1 LSNEAIN
8 WAFSVPVERSSDRLM
23 LVCLANY
30 ANLTGYCYP
39 SQAKVIA
46 DTLLDRKTVIA
57 RTKRLVERGLIVD
70 TGKRKGSTGQVIV
83 YRLELSFRSVD
94 DAETVPDLP
103 SARIETVPIFPPNS
117 PVFPIEESQ
126 YSHETVPKT
135 GHGTPMEPSGEP
147 PGEPPSVRE
156 PVDTDLFGE
165 PVASKALPHIGCH
178 DALSDRPPKREQAA
192 PQGPALAKP
201 AGRRDKAAIEATPEC
216 LAFWHAYPRKRDG
229 LASALPAWAK
239 AIKRAS
245 VETIMAGLARFPFSA
260 DPSYQPMAA
269 TWLNRSQW
277 GTEADT
283 APQLTVAPA
292 RDRRMQGVEII
303 LGRPIVG
310 LGMPEARGSPAPAA
324 ATVDLDLDP
333 GDWNER

>member
-1 LSNEAIN
+1 MSNEAIN

-117 PVFPIEESQ
+117 PVFPIEE
-126 YSHETVPKT
+126 VPIFPRN
-135 GHGTPMEPSGEP
+135 GPENGTRNPMEPSGEP

-178 DALSDRPPKREQAA
+178 DALSDRPPKREQAPPKA
-192 PQGPALAKP
+192 PRSPSQPGDGTKRQSRQ
-201 AGRRDKAAIEATPEC
+201 RRSAWRSGMPTPEN
-216 LAFWHAYPRKRDG
+216 ATAWHRRCQRGPKRSNG
-229 LASALPAWAK
+229 PVS
-239 AIKRAS
+239 R
-245 VETIMAGLARFPFSA
+245 
-260 DPSYQPMAA
+260 
-269 TWLNRSQW
+269 RSW
-277 GTEADT
+277 PGW
-283 APQLTVAPA
+283 
-292 RDRRMQGVEII
+292 
-303 LGRPIVG
+303 
-310 LGMPEARGSPAPAA
+310 RGSRSPLTR
-324 ATVDLDLDP
+324 ATSRWPRP
-333 GDWNER
+333 G